1 MISIFRLADA
11 LSQEVLKSHS
21 LCGVGPGAVSSGNLA
36 LDLDHR
42 KIPRLDLHRD
52 DTYTSD
58 LLPKD
63 YHKGRVASTI
73 SLRE

>member
-1 MISIFRLADA
+1 MISIFRLADE

-21 LCGVGPGAVSSGNLA
+21 LCEVGPGAVSSGNLA
-36 LDLDHR
+36 LDLDHQ
-42 KIPRLDLHRD
+42 KTLRLDLHRD
-52 DTYTSD
+52 DTCTSG

-63 YHKGRVASTI
+63 YHKGRVASII